1 MGRDLGSVPTPVYR
15 RVMIFIDG
23 GYFRQN
29 FEEIYKHQNI
39 NWAGLLQLLDRQLGY
54 EGRRHPE
61 VIRAYYYD
69 AIVDAIKYPEDYEKQ
84 DEYFNQIREH
94 GVYEVRLARIKKT
107 IEEGTEEET
116 KRQKKRQKQK
126 GADVLLAVDMVTKA
140 LRDHYDIAILLTGD
154 DDFLDLVKA
163 VKDLTDKRVYGAF
176 YSAHISEKL
185 RASYDKKQ
193 PLTKHLLDRYK
204 VGKKEKGG

>member
-1 MGRDLGSVPTPVYR
+1 MGRVLGSVPTPVYR

-29 FEEIYKHQNI
+29 FEEIYEHQDI

-69 AIVDAIKYPEDYEKQ
+69 AIVDPAKYPEEWKKQ
-84 DEYFNQIREH
+84 DAYFSKLREH
-94 GVYEVRLARIKKT
+94 GVYEVRLARIKKIT
-107 IEEGTEEET
+107 
-116 KRQKKRQKQK
+116 RQKKKQKQK

-176 YSAHISEKL
+176 YPAHISEKL
-185 RASYDKKQ
+185 RTSYDKKQ
-193 PLTKHLLDRYK
+193 LLTKHLLDRYK